1 MGMEGAATSQI
12 FSQVPNQI
20 GVPVARGQ
28 SAISTFDPIN
38 LFTPVQEFFLP
49 LGRDQTNTS
58 IGLWFD
64 TVGLIH
70 IYLQQ
75 AIVPDNI
82 YTQVKIVTL
91 RLPVSMGFLISNM
104 IQAMFFA
111 RSSILAIRA
120 ATAATTIEVQK
131 LVDQLLERIR
141 NKALNPES

>member
-1 MGMEGAATSQI
+1 MGMEGV
-12 FSQVPNQI
+12 SQVPNQL
-20 GVPVARGQ
+20 GVSVDRCQ
-28 SAISTFDPIN
+28 SAIPSFDPIN

-49 LGRDQTNTS
+49 LGRDQTNTT

-64 TVGLIH
+64 TVGLLH

-91 RLPVSMGFLISNM
+91 RLPVGLGFLISNS
-104 IQAMFFA
+104 IQSMFYA
-111 RSSILAIRA
+111 RAFILAIRA

-141 NKALNPES
+141 NKA